1 MQNAHTCERPYV
13 CLSESWYFSPAVT
26 APILQSEM
34 LRKKK
39 NLCPQSQTERSSERR
54 WLPHA
59 GLTLPTGE
67 QLQLFLKHKDLTCS
81 NQVFMSHLRTRN
93 QNSVSIYA
101 FTITKKTAECDGLS
115 HPNAQILLEPFFVL
129 YGKVSTTKS
138 TNMVRQ
144 RNIVQPCSYC

>member
-1 MQNAHTCERPYV
+1 
-13 CLSESWYFSPAVT
+13 
-26 APILQSEM
+26 
-34 LRKKK
+34 
-39 NLCPQSQTERSSERR
+39 
-54 WLPHA
+54 
-59 GLTLPTGE
+59 
-67 QLQLFLKHKDLTCS
+67 
-81 NQVFMSHLRTRN
+81 MSHLRTQN